1 MGKETGKP
9 HRVTIM
15 LDDDLDK
22 KLRMRQARMIQ
33 QEQGSHSFSKTLN
46 EVLRKT
52 LK

>member
-1 MGKETGKP
+1 MGKEAGKP

-22 KLRMRQARMIQ
+22 KLRLLQAKLITSDQ
-33 QEQGSHSFSKTLN
+33 SNHSFSAVLN
-46 EVLRKT
+46 DVLRKS

>member
-1 MGKETGKP
+1 MGKETDKP

-22 KLRMRQARMIQ
+22 KLRLRQAKLILSDQ
-33 QEQGSHSFSKTLN
+33 SNHSFSSVLN
-46 EVLRKT
+46 EVLRKA